1 MLWKGTENVWL
12 AKKDQFKL
20 HTTDYWI
27 CYLLSKFWCTKIKP
41 YHLYTV
47 TCFYLLSAPHLVSFN
62 LLLQSS
68 SAFLCW
74 WNLPPKTTWV
84 SPQMINLKPVLK
96 FLWWKDV
103 MYTRKKKSKQ
113 ITIARN
119 RPMLSI
125 NIEAAFELLCD
136 FYSFSLCNNQARA
149 SPKTG
154 GIVHSFEKPGCYK
167 K

>member
-1 MLWKGTENVWL
+1 MMEG
-12 AKKDQFKL
+12 
-20 HTTDYWI
+20 
-27 CYLLSKFWCTKIKP
+27 CYVYK
-41 YHLYTV
+41 
-47 TCFYLLSAPHLVSFN
+47 
-62 LLLQSS
+62 
-68 SAFLCW
+68 
-74 WNLPPKTTWV
+74 
-84 SPQMINLKPVLK
+84 
-96 FLWWKDV
+96 
-103 MYTRKKKSKQ
+103 KKKSKQ
-113 ITIARN
+113 ITVARN